1 MIFRHSDSL
10 KSRTHLRMPVA
21 VLLSFIGMSLFSAS
35 AHAGTAEDDYR
46 NAYTLY
52 KKGRWQ
58 LAANALGKYVSDHG
72 KKKSP
77 QLPFARLYWG
87 ISLENAEKYSEAR
100 KVLRK
105 FVVDYPKNANTNDV
119 LYRIAECSFFLDE
132 LKVAETD
139 FLTFIKKA
147 PKHDFTEYAFPY
159 LGDVQFRLNKTKAAE
174 ANFRKSLAQF
184 KNGRMAGVS
193 KLGLSR
199 CLKLQKKPNE
209 AITLLQEL
217 TRDPAGEQALD
228 AQNELATLYFGIG
241 RYRDAAKAFD
251 EIPVKFTKKA
261 TAEQKSKLTA
271 RAKLDAGFSYFR
283 ATDYKLAAE
292 RFTAA
297 SVDKTFSSEANYWR
311 GLSYKELADYKRAIP
326 LLKAEFQRDEKGPLA
341 DAVLFAWAACERLNG
356 QHDESRKLYLDF
368 VKRWP
373 QKPNADDSL
382 HYAGEMAFLA
392 NRLNDAQSD
401 ISRFKKEYDK
411 SPLWPSQ
418 MILQGRVH
426 FARGGKKDL
435 PAAVEQFRKVIAE
448 SQQPGTQ
455 LLARFYLAQTYR
467 LQQNHQQALAILA
480 PLLKSVAEKGNRSRY
495 VNALILAGRSSLSQ
509 KQNDKAIAFSS
520 DYLKLQPQGELQAT
534 ALTTRMTAYSRLN
547 QKTETRTD
555 LATLAKQHANNAQVH
570 TAVHEICEAAYSA
583 KDWKWSAELFGQ
595 LEKLTKN
602 KPLHPAALSGLAW
615 SQFELKDF
623 LSSAKTFARIVKEHP
638 GEKTLVTQAAYKHGE
653 SLANGGKTVEAATAY
668 EKAFQ
673 DFAPTKPAA
682 EGTEVQGKPLYYV
695 YHSGLAAARAFAKLK
710 KTKAAD
716 AAYEKLFAKFPK
728 PAGLDRRLDEW
739 ALLNYNA
746 GNYKR
751 SDEIFRRII
760 RETPNSD
767 LVDNARYSLAE
778 SSLNAGKLN
787 EAKKEFISLHADK
800 NSDATVKE
808 ISLYRL
814 IGIGI
819 EQNDWKPVRDWADRF
834 YTEFTTSE
842 YRPYARF
849 TSAEARVRL
858 NDFKPARE
866 ILIELQKLPATSSVT
881 KKEWFPRVWILQAEI
896 SFRLREYNTIIKTV
910 AELRTRFP
918 KFKRI
923 YEADEVLGRCYQKQ
937 ALFEKSRE
945 AFGRVVSHPQG
956 KTTQTA
962 AKSQFMI
969 GETYL
974 MQDKYKKA
982 RDAFLRVDALFEF
995 PVWQAPALFQAG
1007 RCEEA
1012 LKEWK
1017 GAKKSYTE
1025 LIKKFAT
1032 STYAIQAKPYL
1043 KRVEKQLEAAKTL

>member
-1 MIFRHSDSL
+1 M
-10 KSRTHLRMPVA
+10 
-21 VLLSFIGMSLFSAS
+21 
-35 AHAGTAEDDYR
+35 
-46 NAYTLY
+46 
-52 KKGRWQ
+52 
-58 LAANALGKYVSDHG
+58 
-72 KKKSP
+72 
-77 QLPFARLYWG
+77 
-87 ISLENAEKYSEAR
+87 
-100 KVLRK
+100 
-105 FVVDYPKNANTNDV
+105 
-119 LYRIAECSFFLDE
+119 
-132 LKVAETD
+132 
-139 FLTFIKKA
+139 
-147 PKHDFTEYAFPY
+147 
-159 LGDVQFRLNKTKAAE
+159 
-174 ANFRKSLAQF
+174 
-184 KNGRMAGVS
+184 
-193 KLGLSR
+193 
-199 CLKLQKKPNE
+199 
-209 AITLLQEL
+209 
-217 TRDPAGEQALD
+217 
-228 AQNELATLYFGIG
+228 
-241 RYRDAAKAFD
+241 
-251 EIPVKFTKKA
+251 
-261 TAEQKSKLTA
+261 
-271 RAKLDAGFSYFR
+271 
-283 ATDYKLAAE
+283 
-292 RFTAA
+292 
-297 SVDKTFSSEANYWR
+297 
-311 GLSYKELADYKRAIP
+311 
-326 LLKAEFQRDEKGPLA
+326 
-341 DAVLFAWAACERLNG
+341 
-356 QHDESRKLYLDF
+356 
-368 VKRWP
+368 
-373 QKPNADDSL
+373 
-382 HYAGEMAFLA
+382 
-392 NRLNDAQSD
+392 
-401 ISRFKKEYDK
+401 
-411 SPLWPSQ
+411 
-418 MILQGRVH
+418 
-426 FARGGKKDL
+426 
-435 PAAVEQFRKVIAE
+435 
-448 SQQPGTQ
+448 
-455 LLARFYLAQTYR
+455 
-467 LQQNHQQALAILA
+467 
-480 PLLKSVAEKGNRSRY
+480 
-495 VNALILAGRSSLSQ
+495 
-509 KQNDKAIAFSS
+509 
-520 DYLKLQPQGELQAT
+520 
-534 ALTTRMTAYSRLN
+534 
-547 QKTETRTD
+547 
-555 LATLAKQHANNAQVH
+555 
-570 TAVHEICEAAYSA
+570 
-583 KDWKWSAELFGQ
+583 
-595 LEKLTKN
+595 
-602 KPLHPAALSGLAW
+602 
-615 SQFELKDF
+615 
-623 LSSAKTFARIVKEHP
+623 
-638 GEKTLVTQAAYKHGE
+638 
-653 SLANGGKTVEAATAY
+653 
-668 EKAFQ
+668 
-673 DFAPTKPAA
+673 
-682 EGTEVQGKPLYYV
+682 
-695 YHSGLAAARAFAKLK
+695 AAARAFAKLK